1 MFYLKKM
8 FIFHERKKK
17 PQRTKYIPIQ
27 METSVK
33 LNDDFSRSY
42 LGPYGQFYLTFFTYE
57 SIDSFETGTVVF
69 ESIVN
74 IPFQRLGLS

>member
-1 MFYLKKM
+1 
-8 FIFHERKKK
+8 
-17 PQRTKYIPIQ
+17 

-74 IPFQRLGLS
+74 TPFQRLGLS